1 MSAVMTDG
9 HAEAIGSLGMLA
21 DLPQLTAT
29 TMTSTGSKW
38 WEYLLLFVAVM
49 ASWAGVPMIGSA
61 AAGAAAVAAS
71 QGNLNLVAVITIS
84 ILAGEVGGLIGY
96 YVGHHWGTKI
106 LARPG
111 KRQAGRQKLMD
122 KGERAYAKW
131 GRMAVFFTPAII
143 SGTAKMKLN
152 QFALWNFLASI
163 LFTLSITATAY
174 GLGRVA
180 SGHHSTTDIVILI
193 LGLALSALLIA
204 MGVRRHR
211 RHKAQIAVS
220 Q

>member
-9 HAEAIGSLGMLA
+9 HAEAIGSCGMLA
-21 DLPQLTAT
+21 DLSQLTAT
-29 TMTSTGSKW
+29 TTTSSGSQW

-49 ASWAGVPMIGSA
+49 GSWAGVPMIGSA

-84 ILAGEVGGLIGY
+84 ILAGEAGGLIGY
-96 YVGHHWGTKI
+96 SIGHHWGSKI

-152 QFALWNFLASI
+152 QFALWNFFASI

-180 SGHHSTTDIVILI
+180 TGHHSTTDIVILT

-211 RHKAQIAVS
+211 RHKVQIAVS

>member
-21 DLPQLTAT
+21 DLPQLTAA
-29 TMTSTGSKW
+29 TMTSTGGNW

-61 AAGAAAVAAS
+61 AAGEA
-71 QGNLNLVAVITIS
+71 
-84 ILAGEVGGLIGY
+84 GGLIGY
-96 YVGHHWGTKI
+96 YVGHHWGTRI

-143 SGTAKMKLN
+143 SGTAK
-152 QFALWNFLASI
+152 
-163 LFTLSITATAY
+163 
-174 GLGRVA
+174 
-180 SGHHSTTDIVILI
+180 
-193 LGLALSALLIA
+193 
-204 MGVRRHR
+204 
-211 RHKAQIAVS
+211 
-220 Q
+220 